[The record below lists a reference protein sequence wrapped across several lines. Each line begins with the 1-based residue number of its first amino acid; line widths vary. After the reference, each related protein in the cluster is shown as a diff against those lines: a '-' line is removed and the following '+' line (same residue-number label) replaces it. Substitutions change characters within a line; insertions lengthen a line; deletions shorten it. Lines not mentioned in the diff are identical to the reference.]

1 MKRVFLVCAGVVFLF
16 SVGSV
21 SFAAGME
28 DEMKGQTETMK
39 EKGMKKGHEEM
50 GGMKEKGEEMSS
62 DAKGKEMSGNI
73 KAQGKEKMG
82 KTKKKPM
89 KEESMK
95 K

>member
-1 MKRVFLVCAGVVFLF
+1 MKRVMLACVAVVFLCGI
-16 SVGSV
+16 SSV
-21 SFAAGME
+21 SFAAGMGG
-28 DEMKGQTETMK
+28 EMKDKGETMK
-39 EKGMKKGHEEM
+39 DEGMKKGHEEM

-73 KAQGKEKMG
+73 KAQGKEKTG
-82 KTKKKPM
+82 KMKKKHM

>member
-39 EKGMKKGHEEM
+39 EKGMNKDDGAMGNMEGKGQ
-50 GGMKEKGEEMSS
+50 EMSS
-62 DAKGKEMSGNI
+62 DAKGEAMPDKIE
-73 KAQGKEKMG
+73 AQGKDKMRN
-82 KTKKKPM
+82 TKKKPM